1 MLTFRD
7 IVSVLGHF
15 LIETLKLF
23 YDLNWVLIMYVFRT
37 EIKKNTVFAICNAK
51 AQNFVAVHI
60 CSHISCENQCFRVT
74 ALYHISVHM

>member
-1 MLTFRD
+1 
-7 IVSVLGHF
+7 
-15 LIETLKLF
+15 
-23 YDLNWVLIMYVFRT
+23 MYVFRT
-37 EIKKNTVFAICNAK
+37 EIKKNTVFTICNAK